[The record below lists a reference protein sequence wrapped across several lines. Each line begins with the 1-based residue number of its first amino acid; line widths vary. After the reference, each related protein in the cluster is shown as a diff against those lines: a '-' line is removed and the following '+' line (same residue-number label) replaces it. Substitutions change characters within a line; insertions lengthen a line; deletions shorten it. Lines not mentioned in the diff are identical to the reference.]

1 MITTFEHADEWRKA
15 YLKEGHTVS
24 STTTYYNYIKLF
36 ITNAGIEVNQKSV
49 DAYRNKHYSTAS
61 SASLKRFFEFLV
73 KKKGFPN
80 EILNFH
86 YGKNKKTRKAP
97 SSIEVIEVQKLIDSF
112 ESLKDK
118 YLTLIIYELGLR
130 ISEALKLNWDNFN
143 WLTWL
148 EDRSKFGQVMIKDS
162 KRDKFRTLPVKPY
175 LMEKFYNACAKKN
188 ALNIPVTGLVF
199 DYDISDYADASK
211 TADQSRYDYILYAQD
226 RYRKLLYKISKQVL
240 GKRVHPH
247 QFRHTK
253 AQKLMD
259 SDMPIESLKEF
270 LGHEDISTTEI
281 YAQSSAAK
289 LQRDIEKYDKL

>member
-1 MITTFEHADEWRKA
+1 MIATLEDVDEWKKF

-24 STTTYYNYIKLF
+24 STTTYYNYIKIF
-36 ITNAGIEVNQKSV
+36 IGNSNEINQKNI

-80 EILNFH
+80 DILNFH

-97 SSIEVIEVQKLIDSF
+97 APIEPIEVQKIIDSI
-112 ESLKDK
+112 ETLKDK
-118 YLTLIIYELGLR
+118 YVLILMYELALR
-130 ISEALKLNWDNFN
+130 ISEVLKLNWDDFN
-143 WLTWL
+143 WITWL
-148 EDRSKFGQVMIKDS
+148 NDRTKFGKVIIKDS
-162 KRDKFRTLPVKPY
+162 KRNKFRTLPVKPY
-175 LMEKFYNACAKKN
+175 IMEKLYIACARKN
-188 ALNIPVTGLVF
+188 SLNVPMTGLVF
-199 DYDISDYADASK
+199 DYKITDYIDTSQS
-211 TADQSRYDYILYAQD
+211 ADQNRYNYILYAQD

-247 QFRHTK
+247 QLRHTK

-259 SDMPIESLKEF
+259 NDMPIESLKEF

-281 YAQSSAAK
+281 YARSSAAK
-289 LQRDIEKYDKL
+289 LERDIEKFDKI